1 MKVLSPLIRIVL
13 KKVMVFPLVIS
24 ISFFAI
30 AENEVGT
37 PTRSYPSIFQ
47 AWNGIENRPHEDNTS
62 RLARHDLIFAH
73 PYSLLA
79 VGWNISKTQP
89 YQGIATK
96 MNAEQV
102 GIASQRKQ
110 QLLSR
115 NSNLRLLVE
124 IRYRDA
130 KYLSAANESKAKNW
144 WQVGFYPPDS
154 PFWLKD
160 DEDQPVVGWGE
171 DTNANGKIDRN
182 DEALNFLI
190 DFTQEAVQD
199 LVVEKVL
206 ELKNSGLFDGIMLDW
221 WSEDFATSPVGVDD
235 WSETI
240 LTREEELRARL
251 AILQKIRFNVGDNFL
266 ILVNANTRK
275 IPQSAA
281 YVNGIFMESYKDEYN
296 RSYNL
301 DEIKQME
308 RTLLWA
314 EQNLKPPQINCLEG
328 WRLVTKY
335 TGDLETRIA
344 ERNSNQNQQSMRMI
358 TTLSLTHSDGYVLF
372 SDDNTMPTPDHL
384 HNWYNFWDIDLGY
397 PVGQKAQ
404 RFQQIEGLFI
414 REFEKGWTA
423 YNRSGQTQAI
433 IFAEDVTN
441 VNTNER
447 QQHHQI
453 PDLDGVL
460 FLKKI
465 ATD

>member
-1 MKVLSPLIRIVL
+1 ML
-13 KKVMVFPLVIS
+13 KKVMVLPLVIF
-24 ISFFAI
+24 ISFCAM
-30 AENEVGT
+30 AENEVGLS
-37 PTRSYPSIFQ
+37 TRSYPSIFQ
-47 AWNGIENRPHEDNTS
+47 AWNGIENRPHEDNVS

-96 MNAEQV
+96 MNAEQL

-160 DEDQPVVGWGE
+160 DEDQPAVGWGE
-171 DTNANGKIDRN
+171 DTNTNG
-182 DEALNFLI
+182 
-190 DFTQEAVQD
+190 
-199 LVVEKVL
+199 
-206 ELKNSGLFDGIMLDW
+206 
-221 WSEDFATSPVGVDD
+221 
-235 WSETI
+235 
-240 LTREEELRARL
+240 EEELRARL

-281 YVNGIFMESYKDEYN
+281 YVNGIFMESYKDEYS

-335 TGDLETRIA
+335 TGDLEARIA

-397 PVGQKAQ
+397 PVGEKAQ

-423 YNRSGQTQAI
+423 YNRSGQTQTI

>member
-13 KKVMVFPLVIS
+13 KKVMVLSLVIS
-24 ISFFAI
+24 ISFCAI
-30 AENEVGT
+30 AENEVRP

-47 AWNGIENRPHEDNTS
+47 AWNGIENRPYEDNAS
-62 RLARHDLIFAH
+62 RLAHHDLIFAH
-73 PYSLLA
+73 PYSLLT
-79 VGWNISKTQP
+79 VGWNISESQP

-96 MNAEQV
+96 MNAEQR

-110 QLLSR
+110 QLLSK
-115 NSNLRLLVE
+115 NPNLRLLVE

-130 KYLSAANESKAKNW
+130 KYLSAANESKVKNW

-160 DEDQPVVGWGE
+160 SKDQPVVGWGE
-171 DTNANGKIDRN
+171 DTNADGKIDQN
-182 DEALNFLI
+182 DEVLNFLI

-221 WSEDFATSPVGVDD
+221 WSEDFATSPVGVND

-240 LTREEELRARL
+240 LTREEELKARL

-275 IPQSAA
+275 IPHSAA
-281 YVNGIFMESYKDEYN
+281 YVNGIFMESHKDEYS
-296 RSYNL
+296 RGYNL

-314 EQNLKPPQINCLEG
+314 EQHLKPPQINCLEG

-344 ERNSNQNQQSMRMI
+344 ERNSAQNRQSMRMI

-372 SDDNTMPTPDHL
+372 ADDNTMPTPDHL
-384 HNWYNFWDIDLGY
+384 HNWYSFWDIDLGY

-404 RFQQIEGLFI
+404 RFQQTEGLFI

-423 YNRSGQTQAI
+423 YNRSGRTQTI

-447 QQHHQI
+447 QRHHQI

-460 FLKKI
+460 FLKKTG
-465 ATD
+465 TD